1 MQKTMTTQNESSP
14 LQQFSKLIIRC
25 IYRRLVTR
33 VMSDDKNQIIYICS
47 SISVLNVNADYL
59 NSISQLMI
67 PFLRGIN
74 ETRINFPSF

>member
-14 LQQFSKLIIRC
+14 LQQFSKLIIRS
-25 IYRRLVTR
+25 IYRRL
-33 VMSDDKNQIIYICS
+33 SDDKNQIIYICS
-47 SISVLNVNADYL
+47 SSSVLNVNADYL

-67 PFLRGIN
+67 PFLGGIN